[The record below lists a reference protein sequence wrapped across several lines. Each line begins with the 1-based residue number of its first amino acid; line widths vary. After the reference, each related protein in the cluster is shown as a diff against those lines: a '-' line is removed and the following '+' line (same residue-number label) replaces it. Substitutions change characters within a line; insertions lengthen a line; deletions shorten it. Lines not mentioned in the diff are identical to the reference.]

1 MNEIKRQLKMKI
13 GDTTQQQ
20 RNVVQ
25 KIRQHSIQSKKSNS
39 LVPAIVSIV
48 VLAATLIFVFS
59 VIGDKSGFNKSS
71 ANLPD
76 SITMIN
82 SSNGEIVELDYV
94 EYSGFLDYITENNY
108 GKQEDVLSTLKYTP
122 IRNKFS
128 SSYLVTFDCGKTVC
142 ASAYLT
148 LESKTSTIAPLGE
161 GILTSEITYSPNQEN
176 VMFLLSNSE
185 KTKQRIVIINLG
197 FNGESRIPSLHHKYF
212 SNYNLPITT
221 VQWLNDNKIKV
232 TVADLEELNDEAIK
246 KWGRDINR
254 PTKTI
259 EVPLPKDY
267 NF

>member
-39 LVPAIVSIV
+39 LVPAIVGIV

-59 VIGDKSGFNKSS
+59 VIREKSGFNTSS
-71 ANLPD
+71 ASLPD

-82 SSNGEIVELDYV
+82 SSSGEIVELDYV
-94 EYSGFLDYITENNY
+94 EYSGFLDYIIENNY

-122 IRNKFS
+122 ISNKFS

-161 GILTSEITYSPNQEN
+161 GIVTSEITYSPNQEN

-197 FNGESRIPSLHHKYF
+197 FSGESRIPSLHHKYF
-212 SNYNLPITT
+212 SNYNLPITN
-221 VQWLNDNKIKV
+221 VQWLTDNKIKV
-232 TVADLEELNDEAIK
+232 TVADLEESTDEVIK
-246 KWGRDINR
+246 KWEQDINR

-259 EVPLPKDY
+259 EVPLSQD
-267 NF
+267 

>member
-1 MNEIKRQLKMKI
+1 MKI

-25 KIRQHSIQSKKSNS
+25 KIREHSIQSKKSNAM
-39 LVPAIVSIV
+39 VPAIVSLV

-59 VIGDKSGFNKSS
+59 VIGEKSGFITSS

-82 SSNGEIVELDYV
+82 SSSGEIVELDYF

-122 IRNKFS
+122 IKNKHSSS

-148 LESKTSTIAPLGE
+148 LESQTSTLAPLGE

-176 VMFLLSNSE
+176 VMFLLSDSE

-212 SNYNLPITT
+212 SNYNLPITN
-221 VQWLNDNKIKV
+221 VQWLTDKKIKV
-232 TVADLEELNDEAIK
+232 TVADLEESTDEVIK
-246 KWGRDINR
+246 KWEQDINR

-259 EVPLPKDY
+259 EVPLPID
-267 NF
+267 

>member
-25 KIRQHSIQSKKSNS
+25 KIQEHSIQSKKSNS
-39 LVPAIVSIV
+39 MVPAIVSLV

-59 VIGDKSGFNKSS
+59 VIGEKSGFNTSS

-82 SSNGEIVELDYV
+82 SSSGEIVELDYV

-122 IRNKFS
+122 IKNKLS

-148 LESKTSTIAPLGE
+148 LESQTSTLAPLGE

-197 FNGESRIPSLHHKYF
+197 FNGESRIPALHHKYF
-212 SNYNLPITT
+212 SNYNLPISN
-221 VQWLNDNKIKV
+221 VQWLTDNKIEV
-232 TVADLEELNDEAIK
+232 TVADLEESTDEVIK
-246 KWGRDINR
+246 KWVQDIKR

-259 EVPLPKDY
+259 EVPLSKD
-267 NF
+267 